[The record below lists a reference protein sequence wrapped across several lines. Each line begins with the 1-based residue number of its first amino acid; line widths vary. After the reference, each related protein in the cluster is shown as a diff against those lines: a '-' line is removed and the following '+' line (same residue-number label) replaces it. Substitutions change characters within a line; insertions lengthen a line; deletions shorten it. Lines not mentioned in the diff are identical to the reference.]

1 MSALESMIASH
12 PNGEAGLHPSL
23 MYELPTPSTAVVDR
37 RQHVRFYPSSA
48 SSLNV
53 NGTRT
58 FRIRIGG
65 EEFIDPSSIRLQYT
79 IKCDGN
85 AAQILRPL
93 TGPWGC
99 WSQMFCR
106 SNGVELDNIPNY
118 NRFHQQYGWNHLTR
132 AEQFGSVGVEGFHVA
147 AQTANNDFK
156 PQVGVLGIQP
166 ITVMHRLHLSL
177 LNSGKLLP
185 VKYCPLEIEGT
196 LADAVD
202 WLKAPANPTEA
213 LVVTTAFTI
222 SDVQIIANAFVL
234 DEAVLHSFYSA
245 LLKNRVMSIPLMTA
259 YQIMHPMP
267 DNATTYSFSSV
278 RAFSRLA
285 QVWLTFRSTGPKA
298 TSFICPANLQ
308 GQETDDGDNALP
320 LVSANPVVTAR
331 LSIGPKN
338 YPDPQPVSS
347 AAEYYYML
355 VNALGTQPNIT
366 RNDFE
371 HECFTIVWDLRK
383 NPGDSTSAV
392 STRSGDLL
400 RVELGNILAS
410 QGIKECWMTL
420 VSFGVCAIRES
431 GVALLT

>member
-1 MSALESMIASH
+1 MIASH
-12 PNGEAGLHPSL
+12 PAGEASLHPSL
-23 MYELPTPSTAVVDR
+23 QYELPTPSTAVVDR
-37 RQHVRFYPSSA
+37 RQHVRFYPTSA
-48 SSLNV
+48 SSLSLS
-53 NGTRT
+53 GTRT

-79 IKCDGN
+79 IVPEGN
-85 AAQILRPL
+85 KGLTPL

-118 NRFHQQYGWNHLTR
+118 NRFHQQYGWNQLTR
-132 AEQFGSVGVEGFHVA
+132 AEQFGSVGVEGFHMA
-147 AQTANNDFK
+147 RQTDNNDFK
-156 PQVGVLGIQP
+156 PAVGVISGLSP
-166 ITVMHRLHLSL
+166 ITVMHRLHFSL
-177 LNSGKLLP
+177 FNAGKLIP
-185 VKYCPLEIEGT
+185 VKYAPLEIEGM
-196 LADAVD
+196 LADSTE
-202 WLKAPANPTEA
+202 WLYQPNAAEITA
-213 LVVTTAFTI
+213 GLTTNFTI
-222 SDVQIIANAFVL
+222 QDIQILANSFVL

-245 LLKNRVMSIPLMTA
+245 LLKNRVMSIPVMNA

-267 DNATTYSFSSV
+267 ANATTYSFSSV
-278 RAFSRLA
+278 RAFSR
-285 QVWLTFRSTGPKA
+285 VCSIWLTFRSSGAKA
-298 TSFICPANLQ
+298 TQFICPNALH
-308 GQETDDGDNALP
+308 GPAVDDGTNALYLGAGSP
-320 LVSANPVVTAR
+320 PTAR

-392 STRSGDLL
+392 SSRSGDLI
-400 RVELGNILAS
+400 RCEIGNIAPS
-410 QGIKECWMTL
+410 QGITECWMTI